1 MAERRPPP
9 RPPRVR
15 LAPGPGESQHP
26 SPPINL
32 HADLDSRSRSSYED
46 SSTNE
51 EEEDEPPRWRRSSE
65 RQPVAAAG
73 AVGRTS
79 RRTSAA
85 ESRGQTTTS
94 GPESGPGPGPGPG
107 PETPSPKLS
116 WFRSAIKNFTSQW
129 FLVPQGAGI
138 TSIVLYQFEERFDG
152 LDIVSYIF
160 WALTII
166 CLITFILIYTLRVI
180 MFPRHV
186 GRLLVSNAGEL
197 ACISSASISFTS
209 VNQMLSLVNP
219 SGGPRWASVTAG
231 FWWFNVSLAVG
242 STLFIPYAFT
252 RIQHSPTPGVAKLSP
267 ATQLPMIAAITLAA
281 GGGVVASGTG
291 QPAHAQTPIIFV
303 SYLSLAMALPLI
315 MAFTAIYLVRLL
327 DGSMPERSKVYQDMI
342 LAGPWGQASFAM
354 QVLGR
359 ALVNNASGIA
369 EQIAGDVVTES
380 SIRILGYT
388 SMFIGFFSWGHATFW
403 WAFAILSV
411 VQSQIEAWG
420 MRKRRWLSGD
430 DEEKETYTLAVWAL
444 VFPWGTYT
452 NAAIQLGKILGSPA
466 FRIFSTILTFCLFI
480 ITLINLVFTIWGL
493 WNGSLLGTKQKPKPS
508 GGSKMP
514 ATYI

>member
-9 RPPRVR
+9 PPPHIR
-15 LAPGPGESQHP
+15 LAPGPAESQP
-26 SPPINL
+26 SPPPIRL
-32 HADLDSRSRSSYED
+32 HVDLDSQSRSSYED

-51 EEEDEPPRWRRSSE
+51 EEEDEQPRWRRSSE

-79 RRTSAA
+79 RRSSAM
-85 ESRGQTTTS
+85 ELGGHTTTS
-94 GPESGPGPGPGPG
+94 GPEPGSGPGP
-107 PETPSPKLS
+107 ESTSPKLS

-152 LDIVSYIF
+152 LDVVSYIF

-166 CLITFILIYTLRVI
+166 CLITFILIYTLRVV

-186 GRLLVSNAGEL
+186 GKLLVSNPGEL

-231 FWWFNVSLAVG
+231 FWWFNVSLAIG

-252 RIQHSPTPGVAKLSP
+252 RIQHSPSSPGVAKLSP

-281 GGGVVASGTG
+281 GGGVVSSGTG

-315 MAFTAIYLVRLL
+315 MAFTTIYIVRLL
-327 DGSMPERSKVYQDMI
+327 DGSMPERNKVYQDMI

-359 ALVNNASGIA
+359 ALVNNAPGIA
-369 EQIAGDVVTES
+369 AQIAGDLVTED
-380 SIRILGYT
+380 SIRILGYS

-430 DEEKETYTLAVWAL
+430 VEEDKETYTLTVWAL

-480 ITLINLVFTIWGL
+480 ITLINLMFTVWGL
-493 WNGSLLGTKQKPKPS
+493 WNGSLLGTKQKPKES